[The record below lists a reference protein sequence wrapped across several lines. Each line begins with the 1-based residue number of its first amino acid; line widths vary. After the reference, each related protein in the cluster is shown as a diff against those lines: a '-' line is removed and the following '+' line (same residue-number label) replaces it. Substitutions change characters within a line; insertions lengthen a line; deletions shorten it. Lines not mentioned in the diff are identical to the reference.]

1 MVVIGNVRAFIAVP
15 VPPDILEQL
24 KDLQDSIRACGVSA
38 SYPKIASIHL
48 TLKFLGEVPTEEISR
63 IKEFLA
69 LSITPFERFEI
80 RVRGVGVF
88 PSPRRP
94 RVVWAGIP
102 ADSFLEDFQK
112 RVESGMREAGFP
124 AEDRKFRPH
133 LTLAR
138 IKSGRNLKRL
148 SSFVERSRDFDAG
161 SFSADP
167 VRLYRSILRPE
178 GAEYRVLAEYNA
190 ESGR

>member
-1 MVVIGNVRAFIAVP
+1 VVVIGNVRAFIAVP
-15 VPPDILEQL
+15 VPLDILEQL

-38 SYPKIASIHL
+38 SFPKISSIHL
-48 TLKFLGEVPTEEISR
+48 TLKFLGDVPAEDISH

-69 LSITPFERFEI
+69 LNITPFERFEI

-88 PSPRRP
+88 PSPGRP

-102 ADSFLEDFQK
+102 ADSLLVDLQK
-112 RVESGMREAGFP
+112 RVESGMRDAGFP

-138 IKSGRNLKRL
+138 IKSGRNLNRL
-148 SSFVERSRDFDAG
+148 VTFIERSRDFDAG
-161 SFSADP
+161 SFPADP
-167 VRLYRSILRPE
+167 VRLYQSILRPE